1 LAKAANPPASERRT
15 GDRRSLRYTGARCA
29 CTEIRPVMLGANIEG
44 AQYSQNQ
51 AGDKFLLARDFGGNH
66 EWTRMIQSQFRECE
80 RTRIRIAAL
89 ALAHA
94 EFFDH

>member
-1 LAKAANPPASERRT
+1 
-15 GDRRSLRYTGARCA
+15 
-29 CTEIRPVMLGANIEG
+29 MLGANIEG